1 MKHFFCVIWAAA
13 FALGCTG
20 CVTPDDMAGLNR
32 RLANLEQQ
40 YTGLRQE
47 SVNQANVEKTID
59 DKLIAYEENRT
70 RKAQGAVLTTAQL
83 REEFNTLRVDMQR
96 MNGKIEEAQ
105 YVLDQKVGGTRSST
119 LQMQK
124 QLDRLAERQDII
136 DNRLGKV
143 EQFLNL
149 DTAGQGGKVKKS
161 KKAQTETISDDLLYA
176 RGKKSF
182 DDKDYEQA
190 RQTLKKLLKLYPD
203 SKHADNAQFW
213 IGETYYNEKWYEKA
227 ILEYQKVIENYPD
240 GNKVKASLLK
250 QGFAFDNLGDKSNA
264 KLILK
269 QLVKKY
275 PDSQEAKIAI
285 KKIEGM

>member
-1 MKHFFCVIWAAA
+1 MKWICRSIVVTVLAVSCV
-13 FALGCTG
+13 G
-20 CVTPDDMAGLNR
+20 CVTQTEMAGWNR

-40 YTGLRQE
+40 YTSLRQE
-47 SVNQANVEKTID
+47 SLNQVQIERAID
-59 DKLIAYEENRT
+59 DKLNAYEEDLA
-70 RKAQGAVLTTAQL
+70 RKAQGTVLTTAQL
-83 REEFNTLRVDMQR
+83 REQLNSLRVDMQR

-105 YVLDQKVGGTRSST
+105 YALDQKVGGTRSST

-124 QLDRLAERQDII
+124 QIDHVAERQDII

-143 EQFLNL
+143 EQFLNI
-149 DTAGQGGKVKKS
+149 DTAAEGGKVKKS

-176 RGKKSF
+176 RGKKAF
-182 DDKDYEQA
+182 DDKEYERA
-190 RQTLKKLLKLYPD
+190 RETLKKLLKLYPD

-227 ILEYQKVIENYPD
+227 ILEYQKVIENFPD
-240 GNKVKASLLK
+240 GNKVKAALLK

-269 QLVKKY
+269 QLVKKF
-275 PDSQEAKIAI
+275 PDSQEAKIAA
-285 KKIEGM
+285 KKIESM

>member
-1 MKHFFCVIWAAA
+1 MKQFFLGILAAA
-13 FALGCTG
+13 LALGLTG

-32 RLANLEQQ
+32 RVANLEQQ
-40 YTGLRQE
+40 YAGLRQD
-47 SVNQANVEKTID
+47 SVNQARVEKVID

-83 REEFNTLRVDMQR
+83 REEFNTLRGDMQR

-105 YVLDQKVGGTRSST
+105 YALDQKVGGARSST

-124 QLDRLAERQDII
+124 QIDHMAERQDII
-136 DNRLGKV
+136 DHRLAKV
-143 EQFLNL
+143 EQFLNM
-149 DTAGQGGKVKKS
+149 DPGPDGGKAKKS

-182 DDKDYEQA
+182 DDKEYEQA

-227 ILEYQKVIENYPD
+227 ILEYQKVIENFPD

-275 PDSQEAKIAI
+275 PDSPEAKLAT
-285 KKIEGM
+285 KKIESM